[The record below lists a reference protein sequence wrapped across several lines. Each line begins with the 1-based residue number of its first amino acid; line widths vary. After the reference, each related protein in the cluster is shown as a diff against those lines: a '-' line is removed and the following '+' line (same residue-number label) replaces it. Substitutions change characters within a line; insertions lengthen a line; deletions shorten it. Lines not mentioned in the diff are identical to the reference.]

1 MQLHSAGTCLWD
13 YISDVRLA
21 IFEVEDVVCSDDA
34 VPLKP
39 SSEVID
45 ILLPILA
52 EHELCKVDRVFNASE
67 PICAARGRLEGKL

>member
-1 MQLHSAGTCLWD
+1 M
-13 YISDVRLA
+13 
-21 IFEVEDVVCSDDA
+21 CSDDA

-52 EHELCKVDRVFNASE
+52 EHELCKVDRVFNASG
-67 PICAARGRLEGKL
+67 PICAARGGLEGKL